1 MALADRI
8 KARLR
13 SLDTRA
19 VMVIGLAFFAF
30 GTALTLILF
39 GGAWLAVDGE
49 GDVASLMADYR
60 DSLWAPVAVSLI
72 YIGLGA
78 LGAPQFLLQAA
89 AILVFGPVLGFVY
102 AWACTM
108 VSSSVFFWAGHASGA
123 SALRRYAG
131 VRVNGISEA
140 IGRHGILASAISR
153 VVPTMPFVILNM
165 AFGASHVSFVK
176 FLIGTGIGTLPKVA
190 VVAYVGA
197 SLGEFLASR
206 DPMDLVLMAAI
217 VVLWI
222 GFAWWVRRA
231 LRHSRWGKAVDEA
244 VDAPGEGDGARGKA
258 AE

>member
-39 GGAWLAVDGE
+39 GSAWLAVEGE
-49 GDVASLMADYR
+49 GDVAALMADYR

-89 AILVFGPVLGFVY
+89 AIVVFGPAIGLAY
-102 AWACTM
+102 AWGCTM
-108 VSSSVFFWAGHASGA
+108 VSSAVFFWAGQASGA

-165 AFGASHVSFVK
+165 AFGASHVSFVR
-176 FLIGTGIGTLPKVA
+176 FMVGTGLGTLPKVA
-190 VVAYVGA
+190 VIAYVGA

-217 VVLWI
+217 VALWI
-222 GFAWWVRRA
+222 GFAWWLRRA
-231 LRHSRWGKAVDEA
+231 LRQSGWGKAVEQA
-244 VDAPGEGDGARGKA
+244 VDPGLPGDEPKKA